1 VQLPLIMITEYAL
14 AQLWISWGVRPAAL
28 IGHSM
33 GENTAACLAGVLSF
47 EDCIGLVHLR
57 GCLFDTVP
65 KGGML
70 SVALS
75 AEALRPHLGADLDLA
90 AINAPGLSVATG
102 PQAALDRLQAVLTAQ
117 DIDCQRIPID
127 IAAHSRMLEPILGR
141 FGDYLRSIR
150 LSPPQI
156 PFVSNRTG
164 DFITDAEAMDPDYW
178 VGHLR
183 NTVNFE
189 GGLSTLSKVP
199 GRIYIEVGPGKAL
212 SSLAG
217 QHAALTPNQVTG
229 TLRHPKDA
237 VADDAYFMAML
248 GRVWAMGGRFDW
260 DQIWGGARRH
270 RLPLPTYPFQR
281 SPYFI
286 EARAPEA
293 RPAEAWLTRTEA
305 LEDWGYRPVWT
316 PSYASCPVDVT
327 GDLAM
332 LPPQTWLVFE
342 DARRGCRRRCGSP
355 ARCRAAGADRPGGRH
370 LCPAFGRCLSD
381 RAGARSREL

>member
-1 VQLPLIMITEYAL
+1 MQPKLAYDIRAVWLPEEGGLEAADVRLRQPSVQLPLIMITEYAL

-47 EDCIGLVHLR
+47 EDCIELVHLR

-75 AEALRPHLGADLDLA
+75 ADALRPHLGADLDLA

-102 PQAALDRLQAVLTAQ
+102 PQAALDRLEAVLRAQ

-127 IAAHSRMLEPILGR
+127 IAAHSRMLEPILAR
-141 FGDYLRSIR
+141 FGDYLRGIR

-156 PFVSNRTG
+156 PLVSNRSG
-164 DFITDAEAMDPDYW
+164 DFITDAQATDPDYW

-183 NTVNFE
+183 HTVNFE

-217 QHAALTPNQVTG
+217 QHSALTPNQVTG

-248 GRVWAMGGRFDW
+248 GRVWAMGAGSTGIRSGAGR
-260 DQIWGGARRH
+260 GGIACPCRPIRSSAAPTSLPPVRR
-270 RLPLPTYPFQR
+270 
-281 SPYFI
+281 
-286 EARAPEA
+286 
-293 RPAEAWLTRTEA
+293 RPA
-305 LEDWGYRPVWT
+305 
-316 PSYASCPVDVT
+316 
-327 GDLAM
+327 
-332 LPPQTWLVFE
+332 LP
-342 DARRGCRRRCGSP
+342 RCGSP
-355 ARCRAAGADRPGGRH
+355 APRRWRTGAI
-370 LCPAFGRCLSD
+370 
-381 RAGARSREL
+381 ARSGRRPMPPVRWM